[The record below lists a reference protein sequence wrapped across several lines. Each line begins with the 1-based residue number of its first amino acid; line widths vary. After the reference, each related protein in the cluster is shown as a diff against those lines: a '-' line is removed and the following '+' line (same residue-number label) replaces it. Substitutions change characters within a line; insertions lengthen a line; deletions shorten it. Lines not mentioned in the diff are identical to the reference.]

1 MPESSESINHVTEL
15 EDDILS
21 KYEQQN
27 VSMFSLVKTLL
38 STSTMPHIILI
49 ILLSVIFY
57 IIARI
62 DSMTVFAAMAFTSLS
77 ASYSLTALMAKNKTH
92 FESFEI

>member
-1 MPESSESINHVTEL
+1 MT
-15 EDDILS
+15 LS

-77 ASYSLTALMAKNKTH
+77 ASYSLTALMAKNKTVNNWITLDGN
-92 FESFEI
+92 FTK